1 MLKASAA
8 AIELAPPV
16 GEPMYGYIART
27 EPSVGIHDPL
37 FARAIVFDD
46 GNSRAAIISCDLLAL
61 EVETAAEIR
70 RRIELSLGIPA
81 SSVIICCT
89 HTHSGP
95 ITLISEKLSR
105 IWLELLKDKIVKA
118 VQQALSS
125 LKPAVLRHA
134 STVVGEIGFNR
145 EYFWARNGGKE
156 AEDYPI
162 DESLNVLAVDSTDGG
177 AIATVVNYAVHGVV
191 LGPQNLEYSA
201 DFPGATCKHLAELR
215 GGEGIYIQGA
225 CGEID
230 PTIQRDRGWGT
241 GTFDDVEQYASRLAH
256 AAIEALK
263 DSTIEIAGDIQSSA
277 RIVNIP
283 LDEPPSDEEI
293 QQISDEANEYLDK
306 EGELNQQI
314 GSALLEWTKRIRYLK
329 QINQIP
335 SAWPVEITAIKIGQ
349 LCIVGLPFETF
360 SAIGQGIKNRIS
372 PLIGWFAGYAN
383 GYLGY
388 LPTKWAKDLGGYGGK
403 TACRYGFGP
412 LIIPPGYGADDF
424 IVNETVKLAKESFI

>member
-1 MLKASAA
+1 MLKASTA
-8 AIELAPPV
+8 AIELAPPI
-16 GEPMYGYIART
+16 GDPLYGYIART
-27 EPSVGIHDPL
+27 KGSIGIHDPL

-46 GNSRAAIISCDLLAL
+46 GNSRAAIVSCDLLAL
-61 EVETAAEIR
+61 EIETAAEIR
-70 RRIELSLGIPA
+70 RRIELSLDIPA
-81 SSVIICCT
+81 SSIIICCT

-95 ITLISEKLSR
+95 ITLISEKLNR

-118 VQQALSS
+118 VQRALSS
-125 LKPAVLRHA
+125 LKPAILRHA
-134 STVVGEIGFNR
+134 STVVREIGFNR

-156 AEDYPI
+156 AKDYPI
-162 DESLNVLAVDSTDGG
+162 DESLNVLAVDSTDGS

-201 DFPGATCKHLAELR
+201 DFPGAVCKHLKELR
-215 GGEGIYIQGA
+215 GGEGVYIQGA

-241 GTFDDVEQYASRLAH
+241 GTFDDVEQYATRLAH

-263 DSTIEIAGDIQSSA
+263 DSTIEIAGDIQSAA

-293 QQISDEANEYLDK
+293 QQVSDEANEYLNK
-306 EGELNQQI
+306 GGEVNQQI
-314 GSALLEWTKRIRYLK
+314 GSTLLEWTKRIRYLK
-329 QINQIP
+329 QIDQIP
-335 SAWPVEITAIKIGQ
+335 SAWPVEIVAIKIGQ
-349 LCIVGLPFETF
+349 LCIIGLPFEAF
-360 SAIGQGIKNRIS
+360 SAIGEGIKNRIS

-388 LPTKWAKDLGGYGGK
+388 LPAKWAKDLGGYGGK
-403 TACRYGFGP
+403 TAGRYGFGP

-424 IVNETVKLAKESFI
+424 IVNETVKLVEESFI